1 MASVVACACTARGFR
16 PAISGLECFWGVAL
30 TELDAAHVAWALP
43 SADLAGVV
51 TRHAM
56 FHEHRSGRLPY
67 VLFIWNYLRL
77 LDAWESLSL
86 SSQFVLPVVA
96 AWHVLEGRLRGGFSV
111 ELSSVVAHLHLGQA
125 SREPLDLEPGKPLR
139 SAGTQQLDSTWGHLK
154 LWRSSVGRVKNLISQ
169 KANPKI

>member
-1 MASVVACACTARGFR
+1 M
-16 PAISGLECFWGVAL
+16 AL

-43 SADLAGVV
+43 SADFAGVV

-77 LDAWESLSL
+77 LDAWESLSQ
-86 SSQFVLPVVA
+86 SSQCVLPVVA

-111 ELSSVVAHLHLGQA
+111 ELSSIVAYLH
-125 SREPLDLEPGKPLR
+125 S
-139 SAGTQQLDSTWGHLK
+139 
-154 LWRSSVGRVKNLISQ
+154 
-169 KANPKI
+169 